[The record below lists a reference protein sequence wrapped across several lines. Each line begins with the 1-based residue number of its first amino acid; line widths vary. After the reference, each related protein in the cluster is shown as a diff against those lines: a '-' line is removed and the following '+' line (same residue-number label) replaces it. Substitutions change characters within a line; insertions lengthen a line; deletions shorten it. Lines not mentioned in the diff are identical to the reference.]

1 MTARTLLDRIRE
13 IRSSIAYRNE
23 KIEDLEELACNTT
36 SQLTGMPRGG
46 GADHSPM
53 ATAICE
59 KIDLER
65 EIAELTEERNRLIA
79 KLDLIGDEDL
89 ERLLM
94 LRYVRGLKWEQIM
107 TKMGYSET
115 QIHRLHRKALT
126 ILDEKMAVN
135 GS

>member
-1 MTARTLLDRIRE
+1 MTAKALLDRIRE
-13 IRSSIAYRNE
+13 IRRSIDVRTV

-59 KIDLER
+59 KLDLER
-65 EIAELTEERNRLIA
+65 EIVELTEERNRLIA

-89 ERLLM
+89 ERLLI

-107 TKMGYSET
+107 SKMGYSET